1 MIIFLLDE
9 LELALKKK
17 QLWSSTPPSVS
28 ALASSAPFC
37 CDTMRFEQWLQFV
50 LINKLRIL
58 IEQNQPL
65 PANANIATMAQHVM
79 AEHTEIIE
87 LLIKIDTVLN

>member
-17 QLWSSTPPSVS
+17 QLWLSTPPSVS

-65 PANANIATMAQHVM
+65 PANANIAAMAQHVM

-87 LLIKIDTVLN
+87 LLIKIDTELN

>member
-1 MIIFLLDE
+1 
-9 LELALKKK
+9 
-17 QLWSSTPPSVS
+17 
-28 ALASSAPFC
+28 
-37 CDTMRFEQWLQFV
+37 MRFEQWLQFV

-87 LLIKIDTVLN
+87 LLTKIDMELN

>member
-17 QLWSSTPPSVS
+17 QLWSSTPPSAS
-28 ALASSAPFC
+28 AFASNAPFC
-37 CDTMRFEQWLQFV
+37 YDTMRFEQWLQFV

-65 PANANIATMAQHVM
+65 PTNANIAAMAQQVI

-87 LLIKIDTVLN
+87 ILIKIDTELN